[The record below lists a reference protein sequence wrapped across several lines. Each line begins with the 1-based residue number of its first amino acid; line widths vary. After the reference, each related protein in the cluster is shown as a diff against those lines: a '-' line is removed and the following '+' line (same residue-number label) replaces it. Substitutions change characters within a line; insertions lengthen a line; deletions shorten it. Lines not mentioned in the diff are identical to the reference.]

1 MLYGFLVHNFANK
14 SFPHTQFHRMTTR
27 IILRKT
33 ISEKSNNECQK
44 ISNNYVYF
52 VFSSWESGITCLKIF
67 DFAKHLRRC
76 VNLNSCKMQ
85 PVTLLKITL
94 LPRCSLC
101 FKIRLMAPNQKCFT
115 FLSALE
121 CFSHIFRKREFP
133 QICSFDQKFKYQY

>member
-14 SFPHTQFHRMTTR
+14 SFPHTQCHRMTTR

-52 VFSSWESGITCLKIF
+52 VFCSLEFGITCLKIF
-67 DFAKHLRRC
+67 DIAKHLRRC
-76 VNLNSCKMQ
+76 VNLNSCKLQ

-101 FKIRLMAPNQKCFT
+101 FKIRLMAPRLRLMT
-115 FLSALE
+115 SFLSALE
-121 CFSHIFRKREFP
+121 CFSHIFRKQEFP
-133 QICSFDQKFKYQY
+133 QICSFDQKFK